1 MVRLFLVFLFLL
13 SETSFAQTLIYNDN
27 FESTGFN
34 WKGTPKVGINTQLFF
49 GSSPT
54 DNPTTNKSNS
64 PVNSLGIVG
73 VGLGSSP
80 IERDTISFP
89 NRTGLDPSCGYQ
101 IRIRFCSYGI
111 NPSVN
116 TAAGVDG
123 SDFIQVGYSSN
134 GGLTFFQE
142 VRVTGLSNG
151 MWGYTSTGVVTKT
164 ATNTLTTYPTVIGN
178 EYSTIKLDLP
188 AGTSQ
193 VALNIILSCN
203 AIGETWLIDDVELYQ
218 TCPLPIELGYANL
231 IKRDSEF
238 ELKWGTLSESNVD
251 YFSILR
257 TDFKGTYTELGRVK
271 AAGFSHIP
279 VDYSFI
285 GDIPKGLNYLILR
298 EVDYDG
304 YLKDIKYFTIFGDIT
319 TLEEWWRKYNII
331 GQQIK

>member
-1 MVRLFLVFLFLL
+1 MVRLFIIFLFLL
-13 SETSFAQTLIYNDN
+13 SETSFAQTLLYNDN
-27 FESTGFN
+27 FESVGFN
-34 WKGTPKVGINTQLFF
+34 WKGTPRVGTNTQLFF

-89 NRTGLDPSCGYQ
+89 NKSGLDPSCGYQ

-111 NPSVN
+111 NPTVN

-123 SDFIQVGYSSN
+123 SDLIQVGYSLN
-134 GGLTFFQE
+134 GGVSFIQE
-142 VRVTGLSNG
+142 VRVTGISNA

-164 ATNTLTTYPTVIGN
+164 SNNTLTTYPTVIGS

-188 AGTSQ
+188 AGISQ
-193 VALNIILSCN
+193 VALNIILACN
-203 AIGETWLIDDVELYQ
+203 ATGETWLIDDVELYK
-218 TCPLPIELGYANL
+218 TCPLPIELWYANL
-231 IKRDSEF
+231 IKKDDSF
-238 ELKWGTLSESNVD
+238 EIKWGTLSESNVD
-251 YFSILR
+251 YFSILK

-279 VDYSFI
+279 VEYSFI
-285 GDIPKGLNYLILR
+285 GDTPKGLNYLILR

-304 YLKDIKYFTIFGDIT
+304 YLKDIKYFSIFGNIT
-319 TLEEWWRKYNII
+319 IYDEWWKRYNLL

>member
-1 MVRLFLVFLFLL
+1 MFRLLVIFLFLL
-13 SETSFAQTLIYNDN
+13 SETSFAQTVIYNDN

-34 WKGTPKVGINTQLFF
+34 WKGTPKVGTYTQLFF

-64 PVNSLGIVG
+64 PVNSLGIAG
-73 VGLGSSP
+73 VGLGSSA
-80 IERDTISFP
+80 IERDTIQYP
-89 NRTGLDPSCGYQ
+89 NRTGLDPTCSYQ
-101 IRIRFCSYGI
+101 IRVRFCSYGI

-123 SDFIQVGYSSN
+123 SDYIQVGYSSN

-142 VRVTGLSNG
+142 VRVTGISNA
-151 MWGYTSTGVVTKT
+151 MWGYTTLGTVTKT
-164 ATNTLTTYPTVIGN
+164 ATNTLTTYATTIGS

-193 VALNIILSCN
+193 VALNIVLSCN

-218 TCPLPIELGYANL
+218 TCPLPIELAYANL
-231 IKRDSEF
+231 IKRDGEF

-251 YFSILR
+251 YFSILK

-271 AAGFSHIP
+271 AAGFSHIT

-285 GDIPKGLNYLILR
+285 GDTPNGLNYLILR

-304 YLKDIKYFTIFGDIT
+304 YLKDIKYFSIFGNIT
-319 TLEEWWRKYNII
+319 TVEEWWIKYNII

>member
-1 MVRLFLVFLFLL
+1 MVRLFIIFLFLL
-13 SETSFAQTLIYNDN
+13 SETSFAQTLLYNDN
-27 FESTGFN
+27 FESVGFN
-34 WKGTPKVGINTQLFF
+34 WKGTPRVGTNTQLFF

-89 NRTGLDPSCGYQ
+89 NKSGLDPSCGYQ

-111 NPSVN
+111 NPTMN

-123 SDFIQVGYSSN
+123 SDLIQVGYSLN
-134 GGLTFFQE
+134 GGVSFIQE
-142 VRVTGLSNG
+142 VRVTGISNA

-164 ATNTLTTYPTVIGN
+164 SNNTLTTYPTVIGS

-188 AGTSQ
+188 AGISQ
-193 VALNIILSCN
+193 VALNIILACN
-203 AIGETWLIDDVELYQ
+203 ATGETWLIDDVELYK
-218 TCPLPIELGYANL
+218 TCPLPIELWYANL
-231 IKRDSEF
+231 IKKDDSF
-238 ELKWGTLSESNVD
+238 EIKWGTLSESNVD
-251 YFSILR
+251 YFSILK

-279 VDYSFI
+279 VEYYFI
-285 GDIPKGLNYLILR
+285 GDTPKGLNYLILR

-304 YLKDIKYFTIFGDIT
+304 YLKDIKYFSIFGNIT
-319 TLEEWWRKYNII
+319 IYDEWWKRYNLL